1 MVVIHSRILGHC
13 GVPAGA
19 LRSPLPRVA
28 GWGCVG
34 LHGTSCLHRATT
46 PGVDCRSLDI
56 LFVQDLGLREVYTSS
71 KTDSSLTLG
80 HRSERFCI
88 LCCDSSSNHHV
99 YPRNKYF
106 NLVTVGN
113 DAQWFRQFT
122 CQLYRSGLHNHSRAY
137 SVTSILRLNF
147 SLTDNNLTR
156 STTSRI

>member
-80 HRSERFCI
+80 RRSERFFI
-88 LCCDSSSNHHV
+88 LCCNSSSNHHV
-99 YPRNKYF
+99 FFLNPFPCALGYRTLCSTSLCVSMRVLQPPRLSKEQIFQPCN
-106 NLVTVGN
+106 GG
-113 DAQWFRQFT
+113 Q
-122 CQLYRSGLHNHSRAY
+122 
-137 SVTSILRLNF
+137 
-147 SLTDNNLTR
+147 
-156 STTSRI
+156 